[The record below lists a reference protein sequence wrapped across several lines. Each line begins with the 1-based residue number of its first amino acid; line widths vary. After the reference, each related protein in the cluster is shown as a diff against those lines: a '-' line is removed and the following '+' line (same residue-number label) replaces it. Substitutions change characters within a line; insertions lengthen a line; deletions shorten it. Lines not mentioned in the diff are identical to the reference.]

1 MTLTIRSLVFRC
13 AAAAWL
19 AAAMA
24 FAPIACSKVQSQ
36 RPAGDPAETQAGS
49 ARGRESGASR
59 RRRRCGLPR
68 SAVGKR
74 SEEVAPRR
82 AW

>member
-49 ARGRESGASR
+49 AAAESQGRDS
-59 RRRRCGLPR
+59 LPC
-68 SAVGKR
+68 
-74 SEEVAPRR
+74 
-82 AW
+82 